1 MYLGVG
7 GAVAG
12 VGWQRG
18 RMNPQPLSST
28 PAFPG
33 PLPSVIQR
41 ETRAH
46 GRGPPC
52 RSASQPGPQ
61 EKGKAGRGGP
71 RRTGSQPLPTGASCW
86 PFLGDGAQTAPS
98 GVWFSLS
105 SATQM
110 NSGTAGA
117 SRADTGSHRR
127 PVSCPVIAGRR
138 PLGAEPGR
146 GRRERAWPAAP
157 STASRAV
164 SVPAGARAP
173 VHAHRHH
180 GGVRLRAGGQ
190 ADRHQQA
197 LLQRLQ
203 AARG

>member
-1 MYLGVG
+1 M
-7 GAVAG
+7 
-12 VGWQRG
+12 GWQRG

-105 SATQM
+105 SAAEM

-117 SRADTGSHRR
+117 SRAEAGSHRR
-127 PVSCPVIAGRR
+127 PRA
-138 PLGAEPGR
+138 LPGQLPGHR
-146 GRRERAWPAAP
+146 WPAAP
-157 STASRAV
+157 GRG
-164 SVPAGARAP
+164 AGAGPEGEGLAGRAQ
-173 VHAHRHH
+173 HC
-180 GGVRLRAGGQ
+180 LAGCVCPRRSPSASTRTSAPWWSSPSRWGPS
-190 ADRHQQA
+190 
-197 LLQRLQ
+197 
-203 AARG
+203 